1 MLSNSNSAATQEV
14 LKNYYQELEGFN
26 LAPLWNVQE
35 EALVDEPTSKA
46 SPHIWRWKDLEPR
59 AIRAG
64 ELIGTAD
71 AERRVLML
79 LNPTIKDRIA
89 TTNSLFSGLQIVMP
103 GEAARAHRHTPSA
116 LRFIINSDGGYTTV
130 NGDRIPMYPGDLVL
144 TPSWTWHDHGNE
156 SGEPII
162 WLDGLDIPLVHLLE
176 AVFFEP
182 YPEDVQPVTEPIDS
196 STNKYGAGTL
206 RPLWEDASKEAY
218 SPLMRYPW
226 EQTWAALQRLAP
238 EVEGSP
244 FDGVIMEYT
253 NPNTGGPVMPTI
265 ACHVQMLRPGESTR
279 AHRHTNSTI
288 YHVVQG
294 QGYSVV
300 HDQKMDWEPKD
311 VFCVPGWTYHEHVN
325 ASQTEPAV
333 LFSFTDTP
341 VLKSLSLLREQA
353 RPQDRQ

>member
-1 MLSNSNSAATQEV
+1 
-14 LKNYYQELEGFN
+14 
-26 LAPLWNVQE
+26 
-35 EALVDEPTSKA
+35 
-46 SPHIWRWKDLEPR
+46 
-59 AIRAG
+59 
-64 ELIGTAD
+64 
-71 AERRVLML
+71 
-79 LNPTIKDRIA
+79 
-89 TTNSLFSGLQIVMP
+89 
-103 GEAARAHRHTPSA
+103 
-116 LRFIINSDGGYTTV
+116 
-130 NGDRIPMYPGDLVL
+130 
-144 TPSWTWHDHGNE
+144 
-156 SGEPII
+156 
-162 WLDGLDIPLVHLLE
+162 
-176 AVFFEP
+176 
-182 YPEDVQPVTEPIDS
+182 
-196 STNKYGAGTL
+196 
-206 RPLWEDASKEAY
+206 
-218 SPLMRYPW
+218 MRYPW

-265 ACHVQMLRPGESTR
+265 ACHVQMLRPGESTN
-279 AHRHTNSTI
+279 AHRRTNSTI